1 MDRSE
6 IKDGVE
12 RGFNPPD
19 IYQDQEY
26 LQRMDVAKENAFCG
40 DYPVEDIFEELTNQF
55 SNYIQLDASDRT
67 NYVEIFFKQLKESMD
82 EIIEEDGDLLENQL
96 EYLDIVYNYFVDLIS
111 TLFQRR
117 LCISLNF
124 LETNPYDSNA
134 YDMLSIL
141 YKFFILDARKNFK
154 NYFTE
159 RALLTM
165 KKSNADQTNLVATA
179 YNILDDMDHTL
190 IMDGMVEDFI
200 RKATD
205 KSTADTI
212 YGYFEE
218 NIISG
223 NFLIRYSP
231 RFYQNTDLLAD
242 IADDVITMYQYHKE
256 KE

>member
-1 MDRSE
+1 MNKNE
-6 IKDGVE
+6 VKDGVE
-12 RGFNPPD
+12 RGLNPPN

-26 LQRMDVAKENAFCG
+26 LQRMDVAKENAFRG
-40 DYPVEDIFEELTNQF
+40 DYPVEDIFEELANQF
-55 SNYIQLDASDRT
+55 SSYVQIDASYRT

-82 EIIEEDGDLLENQL
+82 EIIEEDGDLFEEQI
-96 EYLDIVYNYFVDLIS
+96 EYLDIIYNNFIDTIS

-134 YDMLSIL
+134 YDTLSIL

-159 RALLTM
+159 RALLSM
-165 KKSNADQTNLVATA
+165 KKSNADPTNLVAA
-179 YNILDDMDHTL
+179 VYNILDDMDHTL
-190 IMDGMVEDFI
+190 IMDEMVENFI

>member
-1 MDRSE
+1 MDTNERN
-6 IKDGVE
+6 DDVE
-12 RGFNPPD
+12 RGFDPPN

-26 LQRMDVAKENAFCG
+26 LQRMDVAKENAFRG
-40 DYPVEDIFEELTNQF
+40 DYPLEDIFEELTNQF

-82 EIIEEDGDLLENQL
+82 EIIEEDGDLLEEQI

-124 LETNPYDSNA
+124 LETNPYDSNT

-154 NYFTE
+154 TYFTE
-159 RALLTM
+159 RALIAM
-165 KKSNADQTNLVATA
+165 KVGNTDQTNLVTA
-179 YNILDDMDHTL
+179 VYNILDDMDHTL
-190 IMDGMVEDFI
+190 IVDGMVEEFI
-200 RKATD
+200 QRVTD

-218 NIISG
+218 NIVSG

>member
-1 MDRSE
+1 MDTNER
-6 IKDGVE
+6 KDDVE
-12 RGFNPPD
+12 RGFDPPN

-26 LQRMDVAKENAFCG
+26 LQRMDVAKENAFRG
-40 DYPVEDIFEELTNQF
+40 DYPLEDIFEELTNQF

-82 EIIEEDGDLLENQL
+82 EIIEEDGDLLEDQI

-124 LETNPYDSNA
+124 LETNPYDSNT

-141 YKFFILDARKNFK
+141 YKYFILDARKNFK
-154 NYFTE
+154 TYFTE
-159 RALLTM
+159 RALIAM
-165 KKSNADQTNLVATA
+165 KVGNPDQTNLVAA
-179 YNILDDMDHTL
+179 VYDILDDMDHTL
-190 IMDGMVEDFI
+190 IVDGMVEEFI
-200 RKATD
+200 QRVTD
-205 KSTADTI
+205 KSTADTV

>member
-6 IKDGVE
+6 ITDSVE
-12 RGFNPPD
+12 RGFDPPN

-26 LQRMDVAKENAFCG
+26 LQRMDVAKENAFRG
-40 DYPVEDIFEELTNQF
+40 DYPLEDIFEELTNQF

-82 EIIEEDGDLLENQL
+82 EIIEEDGDLLEDQI

-124 LETNPYDSNA
+124 LETNPYDSNT

-154 NYFTE
+154 TYFTE
-159 RALLTM
+159 RALIAM
-165 KKSNADQTNLVATA
+165 KVGNTDQTNLVTA
-179 YNILDDMDHTL
+179 VYNILDDMDHTL
-190 IMDGMVEDFI
+190 IVDGMVEEFI
-200 RKATD
+200 QRVTD

-223 NFLIRYSP
+223 NFFIRYSP

>member
-12 RGFNPPD
+12 RGFDPPN

-26 LQRMDVAKENAFCG
+26 LQRMDVAKENAFRG
-40 DYPVEDIFEELTNQF
+40 DYPLEDIFEELTNQF

-82 EIIEEDGDLLENQL
+82 EIIEEDGDLLEDQI

-159 RALLTM
+159 RALLAM

-190 IMDGMVEDFI
+190 IVDGMVEDFI
-200 RKATD
+200 RKSTD

>member
-1 MDRSE
+1 MDTNER
-6 IKDGVE
+6 KDDVE
-12 RGFNPPD
+12 RGFDPPN

-26 LQRMDVAKENAFCG
+26 LQRMDVAKENAFRG
-40 DYPVEDIFEELTNQF
+40 DYPLEDIFEGLTNQF

-82 EIIEEDGDLLENQL
+82 EIIEEDGDLLEEQI

-124 LETNPYDSNA
+124 LETNPYDSST

-154 NYFTE
+154 TYFTE
-159 RALLTM
+159 RALIAM
-165 KKSNADQTNLVATA
+165 KVGNPDQTNLVAA
-179 YNILDDMDHTL
+179 VYDILDDMDHTL
-190 IMDGMVEDFI
+190 IVDGMVEEFI
-200 RKATD
+200 QRVTD
-205 KSTADTI
+205 KSTADTV